1 MGGTIMADFH
11 QEGVVTTLHALYE
24 AFDPEKYLTDL
35 EGKLDELRYF
45 HD

>member
-1 MGGTIMADFH
+1 MADFH

-24 AFDPEKYLTDL
+24 AFDREKYLIDL

-45 HD
+45 YG